1 MEPTGI
7 ASLAERLAGYLAG
20 DRSADFKTQETFR
33 QLAQRVLTP
42 LSPNEAALLRQAP
55 AAHRTLLFGALSE
68 ALRND
73 PVARHL
79 AAEVGVP
86 ETAKSPSAPQRPQ
99 AFGDFHVN
107 VTGNGNVV
115 GHGNTIGSVGS
126 PQAAEPQRKERR
138 IPVIKILFLSASP
151 DEVTTLR
158 TDREVRDIQEALRQS
173 EFRDRFELKQEPAV
187 RISDVQRCL
196 LQHRPDILHFSGH
209 GDERGAILLEGRN
222 GNLCPLL
229 SGDLAALLS
238 VLKDRTRCVV
248 LNSCYSAQE
257 VEPIADVIASV
268 IARPDAV
275 TDSAAI
281 LFSTYFYQALAF
293 GRSVRAAFDLGCLQL
308 RMEGWDDGAKPLL
321 LTARCDPEEIRFVE
335 TAEELGQRAQ
345 PF

>member
-1 MEPTGI
+1 MDPGTI
-7 ASLAERLAGYLAG
+7 AQLAEALAGYFSGERLG
-20 DRSADFKTQETFR
+20 DFNTQETFR

-55 AAHRTLLFGALSE
+55 VAHRMLLFGALSE
-68 ALRND
+68 ALLSD

-79 AAEVGVP
+79 AAEVGAP
-86 ETAKSPSAPQRPQ
+86 EATKPSSPPQPPQ
-99 AFGDFHVN
+99 AFGDFRVN

-115 GHGNTIGSVGS
+115 GHGNTIGSVGA
-126 PQAAEPQRKERR
+126 PQAAEPQRKDSR

-151 DEVTTLR
+151 DEMTTLR

-209 GDERGAILLEGRN
+209 GYEGGAILLEGRN
-222 GNLCPLL
+222 GKLFPLL

-257 VEPIADVIASV
+257 VGPIADVIASV

-308 RMEGWDDGAKPLL
+308 RMEGLDDGEKPLL
-321 LTARCDPEEIRFVE
+321 LATRYDPEEIRF
-335 TAEELGQRAQ
+335 AEEI
-345 PF
+345 

>member
-1 MEPTGI
+1 M
-7 ASLAERLAGYLAG
+7 RLSDGLTRYLAG
-20 DRSADFKTQETFR
+20 EHSFDMKVDELYR
-33 QLAQRVLTP
+33 QLSKRIL
-42 LSPNEAALLRQAP
+42 AALPPAESEIMQKAP
-55 AAHRTLLFGALSE
+55 VAHRTLLFGAL
-68 ALRND
+68 ALVLQSD

-79 AAEVGVP
+79 AAQLCAP
-86 ETAKSPSAPQRPQ
+86 EASPPSRPAQSARS
-99 AFGDFHVN
+99 AGDVHFN
-107 VTGNGNVV
+107 VRGNGNVV
-115 GHGNTIGSVGS
+115 GHGNTISS
-126 PQAAEPQRKERR
+126 ISIPQAAEPQRKDRR
-138 IPVIKILFLSASP
+138 APVIKILFLSASP
-151 DEVTTLR
+151 DKMTTLR

-209 GDERGAILLEGRN
+209 GYEGGAILLEGRN
-222 GNLCPLL
+222 GNLFPLL

-345 PF
+345 PI